1 MSALPAAWPPWLVIC
16 GLVAAAGIALWIL
29 SKVLRWV
36 LWLVLLAVFAAC
48 AIVAVRMFFH

>member
-48 AIVAVRMFFH
+48 AIMAVRMFFH